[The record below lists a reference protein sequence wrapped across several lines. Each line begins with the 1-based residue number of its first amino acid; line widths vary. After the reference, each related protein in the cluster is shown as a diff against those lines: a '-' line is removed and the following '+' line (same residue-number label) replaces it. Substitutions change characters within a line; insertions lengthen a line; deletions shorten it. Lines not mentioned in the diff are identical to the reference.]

1 MVLPYSPRTSTIDEL
16 FRIASERTAERMNVW
31 SRGSITLRP
40 EGSAEVALHEIGEH
54 LGGNDR
60 MATMVLLEA
69 QGEIGGMLV
78 LLFDDGSL
86 TTFLQAMSGEPVAAE
101 GRSSIHES
109 VLLETGNILAS
120 AFTGTITDL
129 TGYLV
134 LPSPPVL
141 LTDYAASVLQQACL
155 DQAISHELLVLTKT
169 RFERHGKVLDWQLIF
184 VPNSSMR
191 DWLDSSDAWSPISL

>member
-1 MVLPYSPRTSTIDEL
+1 MTPPPSPRTSTIDEL
-16 FRIASERTAERMNVW
+16 FRIASERTAERMNIW

-40 EGSAEVALHEIGEH
+40 EGSTEVALHEIGDH
-54 LGGNDR
+54 LGGVDR

-78 LLFDDGSL
+78 LLFDEDSL
-86 TTFLQAMSGEPVAAE
+86 TTFLQAMSGEAVAEE
-101 GRSSIHES
+101 GRKPIHES

-120 AFTGTITDL
+120 AFTGTITEL

-141 LTDYAASVLQQACL
+141 MTDYAASVLQQACFE
-155 DQAISHELLVLTKT
+155 QAISHELLVLTRT
-169 RFERHGKVLDWQLIF
+169 RFERHGEVLNWQLIF

-191 DWLDSSDAWSPISL
+191 DWLDKSDAWSSISL